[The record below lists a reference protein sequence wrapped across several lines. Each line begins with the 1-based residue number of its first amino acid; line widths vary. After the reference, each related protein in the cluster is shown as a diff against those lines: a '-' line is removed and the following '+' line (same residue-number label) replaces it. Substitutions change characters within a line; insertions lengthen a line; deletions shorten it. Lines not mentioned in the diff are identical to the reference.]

1 MAERS
6 ESAANPQRLGLGR
19 RLQKLRAMSW
29 AEISTRL
36 SYRAYCAWEER
47 AHRRGHFA
55 DPDRLRKALPRR
67 FARSPQWATQLIEG
81 RADPRLPWLPGAQL
95 SEREALRTLF
105 GSQFAHQRQRS
116 IEEADRVMTGRVS
129 FFGKTASCT
138 PDIDW
143 HADPFT
149 QRRWPVVYHG
159 RVPSAGGDV
168 GYGDIKHVWEIN
180 RHQFFIDL
188 AKAYALTG
196 DDRYATRLHEL
207 HASWCAHNPYGMGVN
222 WSCAL
227 EPAFRVLSWLW
238 AYPLVADATGERDH
252 LRWLEAFLDH
262 GRFLHRHL
270 EYYTSPYNHLIGE
283 ATALF
288 LLGALFPEFTDA
300 ASWLAR
306 GRRVLERSAFGEFH
320 ADGGTVEQS
329 TFYHHATL
337 GFYLLA
343 ALTAERMHA
352 PLSKPTQDVIIR
364 ALEFSMHVQQ
374 PDGRVPSLGGADDGK
389 PIRLEHLPFWDFR
402 PYLAVGA
409 VAFARADFKTA
420 SSRFWEDALWL
431 LGPQG
436 QATFDRLGTALAP
449 ASLALPASGYVV
461 LRDRPDTPE
470 HYVCFD
476 CGPQAAGLRRDDI
489 PSAAHG
495 HADCLSVVLWLRG
508 QPVLV
513 DSGFYCYNAN
523 PEWEAH
529 FRKTRAHNTLEV
541 DGTDQAVHVSK
552 MAWCRTYTAT
562 LHGWNTT
569 TRGAWAQGSHDGYG
583 RLPSPA
589 RHQRT
594 IHLRHLGYAA
604 ILDIVEGIGRN
615 DVALHFHFAPG
626 EALLRANECRADLQ
640 GRAALSWFSPIS
652 LDASLTNG
660 NGTAP
665 TSGWIAASL
674 EVAVAAPYLR
684 LDASAVQLP
693 VAVMTL
699 VHDTTADLRVEVI
712 DEEAHGRIVEVQSPI
727 GREWVHVTFPT
738 PANVIIWTTV
748 DGALSGETIDG
759 RPVDAAPP
767 SAVIS
772 AVARGASR

>member
-1 MAERS
+1 M
-6 ESAANPQRLGLGR
+6 P
-19 RLQKLRAMSW
+19 W
-29 AEISTRL
+29 AEISSRL
-36 SYRAYCAWEER
+36 SYGAYCAWEAR

-55 DPDRLRKALPRR
+55 APDRLQRSLRRPLAGDPRW
-67 FARSPQWATQLIEG
+67 PQRLIEG
-81 RADPRLPWLPGAQL
+81 RADLRLPWLAGTLL
-95 SEREALRTLF
+95 SERETLRTLF
-105 GSQFAHQRQRS
+105 KTRFAPERQRS
-116 IEEADRVMTGRVS
+116 IEEADRVMAGRFS
-129 FFGKTASCT
+129 FFGKTADCSPT
-138 PDIDW
+138 VDW

-149 QRRWPVVYHG
+149 QRRWPVTYHG

-196 DDRYATRLHEL
+196 DARYATRLQEL
-207 HASWCAHNPYGMGVN
+207 HASWCTHNPYGTGVN

-238 AYPLVADATGERDH
+238 VYPLITDTMGARDH

-262 GRFLHRHL
+262 GRFLYRHL

-288 LLGALFPEFTDA
+288 LLGALFPEFSDA
-300 ASWLAR
+300 TSWLAR
-306 GRRVLERSAFGEFH
+306 GRRVLERSAGGEFY

-337 GFYLLA
+337 GFYLVA
-343 ALTAERMHA
+343 ALTAERMGV
-352 PLSKPTQDVIIR
+352 PLSTPTRDIIVR
-364 ALEFSMHVQQ
+364 ALEFSMHLRQ

-409 VAFARADFKTA
+409 VEFARSDFKSA
-420 SSRFWEDALWL
+420 SGRFWEDALWL

-436 QATFDRLGTALAP
+436 LAAFDRLETLSPP
-449 ASLALPASGYVV
+449 ASVSLPASGYVV
-461 LRDRPDTPE
+461 LRDQAEAPE
-470 HYVCFD
+470 HYACFD

-495 HADCLSVVLWLRG
+495 HADCLSVVLWLAGRA
-508 QPVLV
+508 VLV

-523 PEWEAH
+523 PEWEVH
-529 FRKTRAHNTLEV
+529 FRKTRAHNTVEV
-541 DGTDQAVHVSK
+541 DGTDQAEHVSK
-552 MAWCRTYTAT
+552 MAWCRTYAAT
-562 LHGWNTT
+562 LHGWSSTA
-569 TRGAWAQGSHDGYG
+569 RGAWAQGSHDGYG

-604 ILDIVEGIGRN
+604 ILDMVDGRGRN

-626 EALLRANECRADLQ
+626 DASLQAEACRIVLEE
-640 GRAALSWFSPIS
+640 RAALRWFSPIPF
-652 LDASLTNG
+652 DATLTNG
-660 NGTAP
+660 SDGAP

-674 EVAVAAPYLR
+674 EVAIAAPYLR

-693 VAVMTL
+693 AAVMTL
-699 VHDTTADLRVEVI
+699 VHTTAGNMRAEVI
-712 DEEAHGRIVEVQSPI
+712 DEDANNRVVEVNSLS
-727 GREWVHVTFPT
+727 GREWVEVTFAPLVT
-738 PANVIIWTTV
+738 VTIWSI
-748 DGALSGETIDG
+748 DNGALRGHTIDG
-759 RPVDAAPP
+759 RPAGAAPP
-767 SAVIS
+767 SSVI
-772 AVARGASR
+772 AAAARGEVR